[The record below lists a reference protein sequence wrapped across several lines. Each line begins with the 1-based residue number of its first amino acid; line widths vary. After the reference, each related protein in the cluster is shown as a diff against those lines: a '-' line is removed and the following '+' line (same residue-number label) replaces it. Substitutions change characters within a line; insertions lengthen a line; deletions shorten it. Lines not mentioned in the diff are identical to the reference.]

1 MQQQGLLSGAYSF
14 LLLSL
19 AVQAS
24 SFSESEDKPQ
34 SEELEAL
41 MTNVKVILAGL
52 EAYGTMWDGIDMMAG
67 ESTGLNATS
76 IRLTDTYELSGE
88 VRAALDAA
96 KKLPDE
102 IRLNSLSPS
111 ATQ

>member
-1 MQQQGLLSGAYSF
+1 LSGAYSF

-24 SFSESEDKPQ
+24 SFSESEEKPQ
-34 SEELEAL
+34 TEELEAL

-52 EAYGTMWDGIDMMAG
+52 DAYGTMWDGIDMMAG
-67 ESTGLNATS
+67 KLEKSSAPRS
-76 IRLTDTYELSGE
+76 CILTVFLHRSGE

-96 KKLPDE
+96 KKLPEE
-102 IRLNSLSPS
+102 IRNNSLSPT

>member
-1 MQQQGLLSGAYSF
+1 LSGAYSF

-24 SFSESEDKPQ
+24 SFPGSQDKPQ
-34 SEELEAL
+34 TEELEAL

-67 ESTGLNATS
+67 KSLCKKSNKSDLLKHAT
-76 IRLTDTYELSGE
+76 LQAKSG
-88 VRAALDAA
+88 
-96 KKLPDE
+96 PH
-102 IRLNSLSPS
+102 
-111 ATQ
+111 

>member
-1 MQQQGLLSGAYSF
+1 LRRDVHQADPLTLTQGLLSGAYSF

-24 SFSESEDKPQ
+24 SFSETEETPQ

-67 ESTGLNATS
+67 
-76 IRLTDTYELSGE
+76 
-88 VRAALDAA
+88 
-96 KKLPDE
+96 
-102 IRLNSLSPS
+102 
-111 ATQ
+111 